1 MNLPTRWN
9 PFRPASRFDPIADFE
24 DMFRGLNLRPMSREY
39 ENAMDMRMNVS
50 EDDKSYRVS
59 IDMPGI
65 KKEDIEVSVEGNQ
78 ITISAEVKREK
89 TSDTEKELY
98 SERFSGKA
106 YRSFSL
112 PFEVDSSKSEA
123 HYDGGVLALTL
134 PKKASSESKRLPIH

>member
-1 MNLPTRWN
+1 MNLPTRLT
-9 PFRPASRFDPIADFE
+9 PFRAASRFDPIADFE
-24 DMFRGLNLRPMSREY
+24 DIFRGLNRRRVSREQ
-39 ENAMDMRMNVS
+39 ENAMEMRMNVT

-89 TSDTEKELY
+89 SNESEKDLY

-106 YRSFSL
+106 YRAFSL
-112 PFEVDSSKSEA
+112 PTEVDSNHSEA
-123 HYDGGVLALTL
+123 RYDGGVLTLTL
-134 PKKASSESKRLPIH
+134 RKKSNGESRHLSIN